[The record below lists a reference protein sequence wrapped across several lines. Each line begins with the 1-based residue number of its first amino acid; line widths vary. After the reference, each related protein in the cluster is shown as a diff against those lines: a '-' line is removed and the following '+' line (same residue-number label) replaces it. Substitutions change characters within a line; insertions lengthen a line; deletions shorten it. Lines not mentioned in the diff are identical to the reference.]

1 MYQKKEMRPASRPK
15 QERRTQRTRPRPQ
28 SNYTKRPTVKR
39 TRKKT
44 FHMPEDRI
52 ESVPRWQLAIGVVLF
67 VAVLFGLS
75 YLFGWSI
82 GHFMKGWW

>member
-1 MYQKKEMRPASRPK
+1 
-15 QERRTQRTRPRPQ
+15 
-28 SNYTKRPTVKR
+28 
-39 TRKKT
+39 
-44 FHMPEDRI
+44 MPEDRL
-52 ESVPRWQLAIGVVLF
+52 ESVPRWKLALGAALF